1 MRNDRRVYP
10 DKLRLGLLP
19 VGHKAVAE
27 HLACTGHTGQAL
39 GDHAAGAAFGGGNGQ
54 AVRPQRMHH
63 RFFQPGDI
71 LIIHR
76 IAQQII
82 ELFGVGAAHGLRLGV
97 ILRPGGD
104 ADLALAGLAVDGSG
118 GVRVFQQ
125 RTHPVFQIAL
135 AAQHP
140 QRQAVHGT
148 ALPRQQQRAHTF
160 LPHGLHLV
168 GHAGHQHGTVAVLLE
183 PCTRRG
189 AVVVDYLMPMHW
201 HHGLLAVVG
210 GGLAPGAGKEVHD
223 LLPLVGVKGKGITKA
238 GSHSL
243 LGQVVRRGTQPAG
256 EHQQVAPLLCL
267 VDKIRQTA
275 MVIADSALPPD
286 GDAQCSQLPAEV
298 LGIGVKNV
306 AEQQL
311 GTDTDDLCCHGQIN
325 PRILP
330 DR

>member
-1 MRNDRRVYP
+1 MRNDRRVHP

-27 HLACTGHTGQAL
+27 HLACAGHTGQAL

-54 AVRPQRMHH
+54 AVGLQRVHH
-63 RFFQPGDI
+63 RFFQSGDI

-82 ELFGVGAAHGLRLGV
+82 ELFGVGAAHSLRIGV
-97 ILRPGGD
+97 VLRPGGN
-104 ADLALAGLAVDGSG
+104 ADLALAGLAVDGGG
-118 GVRVFQQ
+118 GVWVFQQ

-140 QRQAVHGT
+140 QRQAVQGA
-148 ALPRQQQRAHTF
+148 ALPRQQQRAHAF

-168 GHAGHQHGTVAVLLE
+168 GHAGHQHGTVTVLLE
-183 PCTRRG
+183 PCARRG
-189 AVVVDYLMPMHW
+189 AVVVDHLMPMHR

-210 GGLAPGAGKEVHD
+210 GGLAPGAGKEVYD
-223 LLPLVGVKGKGITKA
+223 LLPLIGVKGKGVAKA
-238 GSHSL
+238 GGHRL
-243 LGQVVRRGTQPAG
+243 LGQIVRRGAQPAG

-275 MVIADSALPPD
+275 MVIADGALPPD
-286 GDAQCSQLPAEV
+286 CDAQRSQLPAEV

-311 GTDTDDLCCHGQIN
+311 GTHTDDLCCHGQIN

>member
-1 MRNDRRVYP
+1 MRNDRRVHP

-27 HLACTGHTGQAL
+27 HLACAGHTGQAL

-54 AVRPQRMHH
+54 AIGPQRVHH

-104 ADLALAGLAVDGSG
+104 ADLALAGLAVDGGG

-125 RTHPVFQIAL
+125 RTHPVLQIAL

-140 QRQAVHGT
+140 QRQAVQGA
-148 ALPRQQQRAHTF
+148 ALPRQQQWAYAF
-160 LPHGLHLV
+160 LPHGLHLM
-168 GHAGHQHGTVAVLLE
+168 GHAGHQHGTAAVLLE
-183 PCTRRG
+183 PCARRG
-189 AVVVDYLMPMHW
+189 AVVVDHLMPVHR

-223 LLPLVGVKGKGITKA
+223 LLPLIGVKGKGIAKT
-238 GSHSL
+238 GGHRL
-243 LGQVVRRGTQPAG
+243 LGQVVRRGAQPAG
-256 EHQQVAPLLCL
+256 EHQQVAPLFCF
-267 VDKIRQTA
+267 VDKIRQTV
-275 MVIADSALPPD
+275 MVIADGALPPD
-286 GDAQCSQLPAEV
+286 GDAQRGQLPAEV
-298 LGIGVKNV
+298 LGIGVKNI

-311 GTDTDDLCCHGQIN
+311 GTHTDDLCCHGQIN